1 MDKNCVLLLKSIVD
15 GSENVFSLE
24 GRIEKSEDA
33 IKLFYREEGAN
44 TQVIFQTGKVCVNR
58 EGDYSLR
65 IPLVEGLI
73 TKGELELNGNTGEL
87 DIFTH
92 GLSYSLSNGQLT
104 ARLRYDIL
112 LGDNAQ
118 EMELLMQADIRE

>member
-1 MDKNCVLLLKSIVD
+1 M
-15 GSENVFSLE
+15 FSLE